1 MARILEAGLFFVVSW
16 LCGIVASCR
25 LTTEQYERFV
35 FMSTD
40 NPDTM
45 PLNEATR
52 WSETHQDDVFAPA
65 VRVTL
70 AWKDVEEAVEQG
82 AVLPSMA
89 HTLWAY
95 WATPGSPTRVVA
107 ASRELVPAED
117 DALPQPT
124 ANWAKPVTGAGTGVG
139 AGARGAAAPSGP
151 RFSFTNTL
159 YYFGGMLAI
168 GAMSLFMTLGWAS
181 FGAWGLL
188 GISAAYLVACLM
200 VADHLKGRQLPVP
213 AGILATL
220 AVVLVPLVVW
230 CAQQLM
236 GLWPPGGPENYA
248 AYHTHINW
256 RWITLEFA
264 TLAAGVVM
272 LWRYRLPFM
281 VMPVAV
287 TLWYMSMDLASAL
300 MQNEGFNWEFSRDV
314 SLVFG
319 LATCAIAVW
328 VDLRCRASREP
339 EWRQDFAFWLYLFG
353 ALMFWGGLSLS
364 NSGSEWGKIAYA
376 GINLVMVF
384 VGAAIGRRVF
394 TVLGALGVA
403 GYLGYLSYRVF
414 EDSMMF
420 PFVLTLLGL
429 GVVAL
434 GIWWQR
440 HEDAIHASLS
450 AWVPA
455 ALRGG
460 VAPLDA
466 EATRPG

>member
-1 MARILEAGLFFVVSW
+1 MTFDNPESP
-16 LCGIVASCR
+16 R
-25 LTTEQYERFV
+25 L
-35 FMSTD
+35 MSQD

-45 PLNEATR
+45 PLTPVTR
-52 WSETHQDDVFAPA
+52 WSETQPDDVFSPE
-65 VRVTL
+65 VRVIL
-70 AWKDVEEAVEQG
+70 SWKEVEDAVVQG

-95 WATPGSPTRVVA
+95 WAAPGSSTRVMASAALASVA
-107 ASRELVPAED
+107 EGVPLAGGH
-117 DALPQPT
+117 
-124 ANWAKPVTGAGTGVG
+124 PVTPMAP
-139 AGARGAAAPSGP
+139 PSGP
-151 RFSFTNTL
+151 RFSFTHTL
-159 YYFGGMLAI
+159 YYLGGMLAI
-168 GAMSLFMTLGWAS
+168 GAMSLFMTLGWDR
-181 FGAWGLL
+181 FGTWGLL
-188 GISAAYLVACLM
+188 AISAGYWVVCLK
-200 VADHLKGRQLPVP
+200 VADDLKGRDLPVP

-230 CAQQLM
+230 CGQQLL
-236 GLWPPGGPENYA
+236 GLWPPGGPDHYS

-256 RWITLEFA
+256 RWMTLEFA

-328 VDLRCRASREP
+328 VDLRCRAATDP
-339 EWRQDFAFWLYLFG
+339 QARQDFAFWLYLFG
-353 ALMFWGGLSLS
+353 ALMFWGGLSLRD
-364 NSGSEWGKIAYA
+364 SGSEWGKLGYA
-376 GINLVMVF
+376 AINLAMVLA
-384 VGAAIGRRVF
+384 GAAIGRRVF

-403 GYLGYLSYRVF
+403 GYLGYLSHQVF
-414 EDSMMF
+414 RDSLMF
-420 PFVLTLLGL
+420 PLALTLLGL

-440 HEDAIHASLS
+440 HEAALHARLS
-450 AWVPA
+450 TWVPA
-455 ALRGG
+455 GLR
-460 VAPLDA
+460 DA
-466 EATRPG
+466 C

>member
-1 MARILEAGLFFVVSW
+1 M
-16 LCGIVASCR
+16 
-25 LTTEQYERFV
+25 TQ
-35 FMSTD
+35 D

-45 PLNEATR
+45 PLTPRTR
-52 WSETHQDDVFAPA
+52 WAETHPEDVFTPA
-65 VRVTL
+65 VRVIL
-70 AWKDVEEAVEQG
+70 SWKDIEKAVEQG

-95 WATPGSPTRVVA
+95 WATPGCPTRVEDAGQVSGDVAVVPLPQPKPPALAGRA
-107 ASRELVPAED
+107 ASTSPLVPA
-117 DALPQPT
+117 
-124 ANWAKPVTGAGTGVG
+124 V
-139 AGARGAAAPSGP
+139 PSGP

-168 GAMSLFMTLGWAS
+168 GAMTLFMTLGWES

-188 GISAAYLVACLM
+188 AISGAYLVACLK
-200 VADHLKGRQLPVP
+200 VADHLKDRQLPVP

-230 CAQQLM
+230 CGQQLM
-236 GLWPPGGPENYA
+236 GLWPPGGPQSYS

-256 RWITLEFA
+256 RWMTLEFA

-300 MQNEGFNWEFSRDV
+300 MQNDGFNWDFSRDV

-319 LATCAIAVW
+319 LATCAMAVW
-328 VDLRCRASREP
+328 VDLRCRAATEP
-339 EWRQDFAFWLYLFG
+339 DWRQDFAFWLYLFG
-353 ALMFWGGLSLS
+353 ALMFWGGLSLRD
-364 NSGSEWGKIAYA
+364 SGSEWGKLGFAA
-376 GINLVMVF
+376 INGLMVL

-403 GYLGYLSYRVF
+403 GYLGYLSYQVF
-414 EDSMMF
+414 QDSLLF
-420 PFVLTLLGL
+420 PLALSVLGL

-440 HEDAIHASLS
+440 HEAVLHARLS
-450 AWVPA
+450 AWVPVG
-455 ALRGG
+455 LRPVPG
-460 VAPLDA
+460 VD
-466 EATRPG
+466 

>member
-1 MARILEAGLFFVVSW
+1 MNK
-16 LCGIVASCR
+16 
-25 LTTEQYERFV
+25 
-35 FMSTD
+35 D

-45 PLNEATR
+45 PLDGITR
-52 WSETHQDDVFAPA
+52 WSDTHQDDVFSPT

-70 AWKDVEEAVEQG
+70 SWRDVEEAVEQG
-82 AVLPSMA
+82 AVMPSMA

-107 ASRELVPAED
+107 AVREQVPFEAV
-117 DALPQPT
+117 PVP
-124 ANWAKPVTGAGTGVG
+124 KPVPQ
-139 AGARGAAAPSGP
+139 AAPAAPALSGP

-168 GAMSLFMTLGWAS
+168 GAMSLFMTLGWES

-188 GISAAYLVACLM
+188 AISAAYLLACLK
-200 VADHLKGRQLPVP
+200 VADHLKERQLPVP

-230 CAQQLM
+230 CGQQLM
-236 GLWPPGGPENYA
+236 GLWPPGGPESYS

-264 TLAAGVVM
+264 TLFAGVVM

-300 MQNEGFNWEFSRDV
+300 MQNDGFSWEFSRDV

-319 LATCAIAVW
+319 LATCAMAVW
-328 VDLRCRASREP
+328 VDLRCRAATEP
-339 EWRQDFAFWLYLFG
+339 DWRQDFAFWLYLFG
-353 ALMFWGGLSLS
+353 ALMFWGGLSLRD
-364 NSGSEWGKIAYA
+364 SGSEWGKLAYA
-376 GINLVMVF
+376 AINVVLVF

-394 TVLGALGVA
+394 TVLGAFGVA
-403 GYLGYLSYRVF
+403 GYLGYLSHRVF
-414 EDSMMF
+414 QDSLLF
-420 PFVLTLLGL
+420 PFALTLLGL

-455 ALRGG
+455 GLRG
-460 VAPLDA
+460 
-466 EATRPG
+466 EAAQTEFDTEPPVTVPG